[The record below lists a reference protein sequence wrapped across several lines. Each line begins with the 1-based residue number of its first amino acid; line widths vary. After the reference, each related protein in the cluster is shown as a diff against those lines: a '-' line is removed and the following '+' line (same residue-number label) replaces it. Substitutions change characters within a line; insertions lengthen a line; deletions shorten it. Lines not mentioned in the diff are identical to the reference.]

1 MKSPGFVADFN
12 LILTCMGVISY
23 KLIVRRLGDILSE
36 NGLSAVIP
44 SRMRVQILVRLLL
57 NPGIRA
63 YLRGLATEFNVS
75 PNAVRV
81 ELNNLR
87 KHKVLT
93 SERDGRNVFYR
104 ANTDHPLFPE
114 LSSMVR
120 KITGIDELV
129 KSVVDRLGN
138 LEAAYLIG
146 DYARGADA
154 GIIDVVL
161 VGDIDRVQLADFVA
175 KTEAYIDRK
184 IRSLV
189 LSQEE
194 FQRLQ
199 RTKGFKPMLKLWE
212 AGSSMLG
219 VG

>member
-1 MKSPGFVADFN
+1 MPTDF
-12 LILTCMGVISY
+12 
-23 KLIVRRLGDILSE
+23 
-36 NGLSAVIP
+36 LSAVVP
-44 SRMRVQILVRLLL
+44 SRTRVQILVKLML

-63 YLRGLATEFNVS
+63 YLRGLATEFDVS
-75 PNAVRV
+75 PNAVRT

-93 SERDGRNVFYR
+93 SERDGRKLYYR
-104 ANTDHPLFPE
+104 ANTSHPLFPE

-120 KITGIDELV
+120 KITGIDELMT
-129 KSVVDRLGN
+129 SVVDRLGN

-146 DYARGADA
+146 DYARGADT

-161 VGDIDRVQLADFVA
+161 VGEIDRVQLDDFVA

-189 LSQEE
+189 VTGRE
-194 FQRLQ
+194 FDAL
-199 RTKGFKPMLKLWE
+199 KGKKAFKPMLKLWE
-212 AGSSMLG
+212 AGNSKPGSEKHADR
-219 VG
+219 